1 MPAGD
6 FRLSKI
12 MEEEVKNLVCPARC
26 RTSGRATFALDEVHL
41 DNTFCHPRFT
51 FPPQADVEA
60 EIIECLRCSWP
71 CDAVIATHS
80 LGKEALFIKLATEF
94 DAPLL
99 VSPERFVEMQQMGL
113 SCDTL
118 AAEPYLAFENFGT
131 ERGRV
136 PWREWLGRGRLLV
149 VPKKAARALVRR
161 MQGDLRGR
169 KAVVLLE
176 LGGWSYPTEDW
187 RWQKAQGVEIA
198 FPYSCH
204 SSFLELIRFLAITN
218 PRVVSLN
225 CPLPERPLGCVGTS
239 PDPTEYDGQEGIQAL
254 WDCTNAREVKTLQ
267 RSRPWGSQCPRGVS
281 LASVAARVL
290 AVPPLLPKRGKR
302 MREASPEES
311 GNKK

>member
-187 RWQKAQGVEIA
+187 R
-198 FPYSCH
+198 H
-204 SSFLELIRFLAITN
+204 SHIPAIR
-218 PRVVSLN
+218 
-225 CPLPERPLGCVGTS
+225 
-239 PDPTEYDGQEGIQAL
+239 
-254 WDCTNAREVKTLQ
+254 
-267 RSRPWGSQCPRGVS
+267 RSS
-281 LASVAARVL
+281 
-290 AVPPLLPKRGKR
+290 
-302 MREASPEES
+302 
-311 GNKK
+311 N